1 MTGVTR
7 LSRLT
12 PPARAAVS
20 SWSALNRPKTSSMA
34 VSNPIGSEKEITNG
48 TKRPN
53 ALVTP
58 QSEAWPFTTSAS
70 TSFMALPIISTA
82 VKMPTV
88 STSVA
93 ST

>member
-1 MTGVTR
+1 M
-7 LSRLT
+7 
-12 PPARAAVS
+12 
-20 SWSALNRPKTSSMA
+20 
-34 VSNPIGSEKEITNG
+34 SNPIGSEKEITNG